1 MRTYSWPL
9 QLSFLAE
16 LPIHVADCFS
26 MPPVLTQQVTPL
38 HSWEVHFDYHKDI
51 PVAVGGLAWMPLGE
65 EKDRT
70 FTHIWRRLS
79 DLGNHE
85 PEGLLPLFPM
95 VFKKSAYTKT
105 KYVLDSVVLLEH
117 KKTED
122 LF

>member
-1 MRTYSWPL
+1 M
-9 QLSFLAE
+9 
-16 LPIHVADCFS
+16 
-26 MPPVLTQQVTPL
+26 
-38 HSWEVHFDYHKDI
+38 
-51 PVAVGGLAWMPLGE
+51 AVGGLAWMPLGE

-70 FTHIWRRLS
+70 FTYIWRRLS

-117 KKTED
+117 KKLKICFESKKNYKTYMQ
-122 LF
+122 LGACRLSCL